1 MGLNLDPEAK
11 KSQVMALAKRM
22 LDAGYIDEKDLENLT
37 RISKDRDMGVEDLT
51 GELQTSVLV
60 ALQKATGTPTPAP
73 APAPAPKEDDEFFLT
88 SAAKSS
94 PLPAGAQEALEKGD
108 LKGALSAFRG
118 TGRLSWVGRVLTK
131 AIGNTKVVV
140 VEGLKDADGKP
151 VDGKYSPSEDT
162 IYIRAGAGMNA
173 HTLLHE
179 VTHAVTHHI
188 LANPSHPV
196 ARQLQK
202 LFEEVRPF
210 LDTAYG
216 AQSLD
221 EFVAETFGN
230 QEFARQLAGIPIG
243 PVSAFRRFVTAVG
256 NFLRAMAGR
265 ATVPLN
271 AQTAADAL
279 IEQIVS
285 PAPSRLDA
293 PALYLPSAMG
303 SAKQFLS
310 DMDQRIINLPVM
322 GNTWAAR
329 FYDLFRYKTPS
340 VARKTL
346 LSSLPLPAFTEVAA
360 KVLPMAP
367 KLDQIEKLQNGET
380 AINRERV
387 EATMKNLTNWKKA
400 TPDKV
405 SLLNDIV
412 AFSTLNQVD
421 PSKPRSYYLLPENQ
435 YNKEGELR
443 VVLWDKMQDDW
454 NKLGSGQAIYKQ
466 MRDSYQNDYEK
477 ILGLVSA
484 RVNALVPDEQE
495 RKKIRDNIYKR
506 LALRGRIEPYFP
518 LTRQGAHWLKYIADG
533 EVYISSFESTVERS
547 QFINYLNEQKANG
560 ASISDIEP
568 FAKLNDKVFR
578 NSPPASFVNDILTR
592 MDKIKAGAD
601 PQTKDLVNGAIE
613 DVMKA
618 FVATLPESSFAQ
630 AFQNRKGTKGFLP
643 DAVDAFYTK
652 SMSLAHQVANMKYSA
667 ELYKLREDAKTYLA
681 KNDSEIGREFQGV
694 FNSHIET
701 ILNPNIHP
709 YAKALTSVGFNW
721 TLGLNVSSALINFS
735 QIPLVVMPYLG
746 GKYGYSQTSRAV
758 AKATKLFLNSGTTR
772 TVQMTVPEKDA
783 ADKDTKTDI
792 QMRAMYS
799 LDNYDFSKPDLPEE
813 IAELKE
819 LSDAARESGLLARS
833 MASDV
838 LDMENQRSVLS
849 RINNIT
855 GFTFHHGERMNRQIS
870 LISAYLL
877 ELGRLKK
884 EGGVVDSDARTA
896 AAREAIRLTEL
907 TNGGASASSAPLI
920 AKNSLGKVMLMY
932 KRYGLSMYYM
942 LLKTAREAAKSEDKD
957 VRKAAMRQIAGIYT
971 MAGVMAG
978 VQGLP
983 MAGMLFA
990 VYNLFKDDDE
1000 DDAETAARKYL
1011 GEGVYNGA
1019 VNYFTGLGVAGRI
1032 GLTDLLIQDTGYK
1045 DEENAMLSFMKL
1057 MGGPVFGVG
1066 DRIARGVKLIHQG
1079 DVEKGLE
1086 QVLPAGI
1093 SNGLKSFRYAGEG
1106 ARTLR
1111 GDPILEDIS
1120 AWNVGAQFFGFAP
1133 AEYLRQIEENAVLKG
1148 KERAVVKEKTELL
1161 RKYYISS
1168 RLGDGP
1174 AANELMQQIVD
1185 FNQRHP
1191 TIAIRPETIQRSMR
1205 QHMNTSAMMYHGV
1218 TLNKQLRPE
1227 LMRDI
1232 AEYGDEED

>member
-1 MGLNLDPEAK
+1 
-11 KSQVMALAKRM
+11 
-22 LDAGYIDEKDLENLT
+22 
-37 RISKDRDMGVEDLT
+37 
-51 GELQTSVLV
+51 
-60 ALQKATGTPTPAP
+60 
-73 APAPAPKEDDEFFLT
+73 
-88 SAAKSS
+88 
-94 PLPAGAQEALEKGD
+94 
-108 LKGALSAFRG
+108 
-118 TGRLSWVGRVLTK
+118 
-131 AIGNTKVVV
+131 
-140 VEGLKDADGKP
+140 
-151 VDGKYSPSEDT
+151 
-162 IYIRAGAGMNA
+162 
-173 HTLLHE
+173 
-179 VTHAVTHHI
+179 
-188 LANPSHPV
+188 
-196 ARQLQK
+196 
-202 LFEEVRPF
+202 
-210 LDTAYG
+210 
-216 AQSLD
+216 
-221 EFVAETFGN
+221 
-230 QEFARQLAGIPIG
+230 
-243 PVSAFRRFVTAVG
+243 
-256 NFLRAMAGR
+256 
-265 ATVPLN
+265 
-271 AQTAADAL
+271 
-279 IEQIVS
+279 
-285 PAPSRLDA
+285 
-293 PALYLPSAMG
+293 
-303 SAKQFLS
+303 
-310 DMDQRIINLPVM
+310 
-322 GNTWAAR
+322 
-329 FYDLFRYKTPS
+329 
-340 VARKTL
+340 
-346 LSSLPLPAFTEVAA
+346 
-360 KVLPMAP
+360 
-367 KLDQIEKLQNGET
+367 
-380 AINRERV
+380 
-387 EATMKNLTNWKKA
+387 
-400 TPDKV
+400 
-405 SLLNDIV
+405 
-412 AFSTLNQVD
+412 
-421 PSKPRSYYLLPENQ
+421 
-435 YNKEGELR
+435 
-443 VVLWDKMQDDW
+443 
-454 NKLGSGQAIYKQ
+454 
-466 MRDSYQNDYEK
+466 
-477 ILGLVSA
+477 
-484 RVNALVPDEQE
+484 
-495 RKKIRDNIYKR
+495 
-506 LALRGRIEPYFP
+506 
-518 LTRQGAHWLKYIADG
+518 
-533 EVYISSFESTVERS
+533 
-547 QFINYLNEQKANG
+547 
-560 ASISDIEP
+560 
-568 FAKLNDKVFR
+568 
-578 NSPPASFVNDILTR
+578 
-592 MDKIKAGAD
+592 
-601 PQTKDLVNGAIE
+601 
-613 DVMKA
+613 
-618 FVATLPESSFAQ
+618 
-630 AFQNRKGTKGFLP
+630 
-643 DAVDAFYTK
+643 
-652 SMSLAHQVANMKYSA
+652 
-667 ELYKLREDAKTYLA
+667 
-681 KNDSEIGREFQGV
+681 
-694 FNSHIET
+694 
-701 ILNPNIHP
+701 
-709 YAKALTSVGFNW
+709 
-721 TLGLNVSSALINFS
+721 
-735 QIPLVVMPYLG
+735 
-746 GKYGYSQTSRAV
+746 
-758 AKATKLFLNSGTTR
+758 
-772 TVQMTVPEKDA
+772 
-783 ADKDTKTDI
+783 
-792 QMRAMYS
+792 MYS

-1185 FNQRHP
+1185 FIQRHP